1 MEPTKSRTY
10 HLPRSTP
17 EPEEVFEVGD
27 RVVEVTTK
35 RVYTIKSRTDLNF
48 YFVEEL
54 EGFFVAKQLSRADS

>member
-1 MEPTKSRTY
+1 MDQTKSRPY

-27 RVVEVTTK
+27 RVIEVITK

-48 YFVEEL
+48 YFVEET
-54 EGFFVAKQLSRADS
+54 EGFFIARQLRRADS